1 MNSCGK
7 TTSYDILM
15 YSMINY
21 ALCAYFISRYAFLN
35 MLTWIKNSGF
45 SFFNIYTVK
54 VSWMNTIA
62 GAFNL
67 NIESNNY
74 ISGQNYEVCSCFIGC
89 NLCSLFGLI

>member
-1 MNSCGK
+1 MQV
-7 TTSYDILM
+7 
-15 YSMINY
+15 
-21 ALCAYFISRYAFLN
+21 FL
-35 MLTWIKNSGF
+35 LY
-45 SFFNIYTVK
+45 IYTVK

-74 ISGQNYEVCSCFIGC
+74 LSGQNYEVCSCFIGC